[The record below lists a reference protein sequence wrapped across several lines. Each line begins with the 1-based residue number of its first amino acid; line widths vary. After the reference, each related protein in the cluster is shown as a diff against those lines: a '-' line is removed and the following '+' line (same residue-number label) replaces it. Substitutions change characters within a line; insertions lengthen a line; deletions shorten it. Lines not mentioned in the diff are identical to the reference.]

1 MLWVILPTPLN
12 QSGTVRGRAVA
23 QYEQGDSYTDLLS
36 KEKLSL
42 LLSAEADLSENT
54 LLSGGVTYQEDD
66 PRGPMW
72 GGLPV
77 WFSDGTKRTGL
88 KIPLQVLTGH
98 AGMLNIPTYLQ
109 I

>member
-1 MLWVILPTPLN
+1 
-12 QSGTVRGRAVA
+12 SGTVRGRAVA

-66 PRGPMW
+66 PRGTMW
-72 GGLPV
+72 GGFPG
-77 WFSDGTKRTGL
+77 WFSGGTKANWT
-88 KIPLQVLTGH
+88 K
-98 AGMLNIPTYLQ
+98 NIPTSAVWGR
-109 I
+109 